1 MFWVFKLS
9 FVVDILAFLTWQ
21 LSGLLFKKF
30 GKFLFSSSG
39 HSGRLLPGPFL
50 FRRETQPQFHHWQ
63 TRQAGAKVIK
73 LFLLCHWCSGT
84 NTLTYWSRQIFQ
96 AYSNI

>member
-21 LSGLLFKKF
+21 LFGLFFKKF
-30 GKFLFSSSG
+30 GELSSG
-39 HSGRLLPGPFL
+39 HSGRLLPGPFR

-73 LFLLCHWCSGT
+73 TFFSLSLVFGNEHSSLLVPANLFSL
-84 NTLTYWSRQIFQ
+84 F
-96 AYSNI
+96 